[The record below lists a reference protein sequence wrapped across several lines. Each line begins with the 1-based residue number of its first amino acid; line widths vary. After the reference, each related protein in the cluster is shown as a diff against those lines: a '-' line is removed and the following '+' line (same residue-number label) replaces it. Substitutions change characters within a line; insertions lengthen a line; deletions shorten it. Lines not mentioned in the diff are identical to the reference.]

1 MFTYTA
7 FFTGFILTA
16 NIQFPIVSGVKE
28 TKIKILYQPLDSFFL
43 NINETQ
49 PPKYLIK

>member
-16 NIQFPIVSGVKE
+16 NTQVQIVSGIKE
-28 TKIKILYQPLDSFFL
+28 TKIKILYQPLDSLF
-43 NINETQ
+43 
-49 PPKYLIK
+49 